1 MLCCAVLC
9 CTVLYYAVLWYG
21 MLCCAVLCY
30 AMLCYAVL
38 CYDILYYAILCY
50 AVLYYAILCYAV
62 LCYAVLCCAMLCYGC
77 YAMLLNALLSPPLP
91 SHITTFEKFV
101 LVLVFI
107 SLVDEIPLMLISSHQ
122 FVSFPDSLSNLFTRF
137 RILAETSSG
146 ILLSGTSLWKR
157 G

>member
-1 MLCCAVLC
+1 MLCCAVLF
-9 CTVLYYAVLWYG
+9 Y
-21 MLCCAVLCY
+21 AVLCY
-30 AMLCYAVL
+30 AMLCYAM
-38 CYDILYYAILCY
+38 LYYTM
-50 AVLYYAILCYAV
+50 LYYVMLCCAIYYAMLC
-62 LCYAVLCCAMLCYGC
+62 CAVLCCAMLCYGC